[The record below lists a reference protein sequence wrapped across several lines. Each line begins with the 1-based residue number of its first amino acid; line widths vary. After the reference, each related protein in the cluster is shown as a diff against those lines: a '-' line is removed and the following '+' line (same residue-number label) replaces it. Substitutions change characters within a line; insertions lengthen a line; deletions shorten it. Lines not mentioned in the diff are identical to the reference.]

1 MHPDVHAETRPD
13 EPAYIMSA
21 TKEVVTWAQLRDRSR
36 QGAQLLRRAESEGG
50 YGLEVG
56 DGFAVLLDNHPRF
69 IELLWV
75 SQRSGLYL
83 TPMSWHLTASEAEY
97 IVRDSGAKVL
107 FVCAAFESLAGELA
121 QRLGDSVK
129 LVSVD
134 TAFGD
139 FVAYEPLRDA
149 MPAQPRDDETF
160 GDDMLYTSGTTGRP
174 KGIRRPLTGNAITDF
189 PPHYARW
196 ARAIGYSDQS
206 IHYAAGP
213 LYHASPLHNTM
224 IGMTYGGTVIVS
236 QRFDPEDALQVLQDY
251 QVTHSNW
258 VPTHFVRLLRL
269 PEKVR
274 RRYDLS
280 ALQLALHGAAPCPVW
295 VKEQMIEWWG
305 NAIVEYYG
313 GSEGLGGLVIT
324 AEAWLNHRGSV
335 GKPSNAHILDEETK
349 EELPAGEIGLI
360 YFEPIIKMSYHNDP
374 QKTAGIM
381 SPQGWATLGDM
392 GYLDADGYLYL
403 ADRRADLI
411 ITGGVNVYPREVE
424 DRLLAHPKVV
434 DAAVFGVPSDDWG
447 ETVHAV
453 VQLTEPPASPAAMRE
468 ELDAFCKQELSKV
481 KCPRSYAFA
490 ERLPRQENGK
500 LYKHVLRDAYFKTL
514 SGS

>member
-1 MHPDVHAETRPD
+1 
-13 EPAYIMSA
+13 
-21 TKEVVTWAQLRDRSR
+21 
-36 QGAQLLRRAESEGG
+36 
-50 YGLEVG
+50 
-56 DGFAVLLDNHPRF
+56 
-69 IELLWV
+69 
-75 SQRSGLYL
+75 
-83 TPMSWHLTASEAEY
+83 MSWHLTASEAEY

-174 KGIRRPLTGNAITDF
+174 KGIRRPLLAMQSPIFRHIMLGGLGLLVTLISQFITLQVRF
-189 PPHYARW
+189 
-196 ARAIGYSDQS
+196 IM
-206 IHYAAGP
+206 
-213 LYHASPLHNTM
+213 SPLHNTM

-324 AEAWLNHRGSV
+324 AEAGSTT
-335 GKPSNAHILDEETK
+335 E
-349 EELPAGEIGLI
+349 
-360 YFEPIIKMSYHNDP
+360 DP
-374 QKTAGIM
+374 
-381 SPQGWATLGDM
+381 
-392 GYLDADGYLYL
+392 
-403 ADRRADLI
+403 
-411 ITGGVNVYPREVE
+411 
-424 DRLLAHPKVV
+424 
-434 DAAVFGVPSDDWG
+434 
-447 ETVHAV
+447 
-453 VQLTEPPASPAAMRE
+453 
-468 ELDAFCKQELSKV
+468 
-481 KCPRSYAFA
+481 
-490 ERLPRQENGK
+490 
-500 LYKHVLRDAYFKTL
+500 
-514 SGS
+514 